1 MLARALQRVHALDPR
16 DCPFGKRVP
25 GVVVTHGDACLPNF
39 LASNGSVT
47 GYLDLGEPGL
57 APREHDLAAALWTLN
72 YNFDDTAL
80 GREFIKAYG
89 LPGLSDAEIR
99 RLRESY

>member
-1 MLARALQRVHALDPR
+1 MKGP
-16 DCPFGKRVP
+16 
-25 GVVVTHGDACLPNF
+25 T
-39 LASNGSVT
+39 
-47 GYLDLGEPGL
+47 
-57 APREHDLAAALWTLN
+57 N

-99 RLRESY
+99 LNRPGTVGCVGMPVPR